1 MARGINPRKANG
13 HRRRVL
19 CSRVLARDQSCWIC
33 GLPIDRTL
41 PNLHPCQGV
50 VDELTPISR
59 GGSPYQEGNCAG
71 AHRCCNGWRKTK
83 SVETVQMIK
92 RLVLQSGAR
101 WQTPQQFVTLAKA
114 AEQAARKQTQTVAF
128 VPPKTTTNW

>member
-1 MARGINPRKANG
+1 MRKRGNPRRTNSS
-13 HRRRVL
+13 RRNALRARMLASGEPCWL
-19 CSRVLARDQSCWIC
+19 CE
-33 GLPIDRTL
+33 LPLDRTK
-41 PNLHPCQGV
+41 PNLDPEQPV
-50 VDELTPISR
+50 LDELTPIAM
-59 GGSPYQEGNCAG
+59 GGSPYRGDNVRG
-71 AHRCCNGWRKTK
+71 AHRCCNNWRKTK

-92 RLVLQSGAR
+92 SAIMQSGAR